1 MKRNFT
7 RILAAFALLVGLTI
21 PMGMWGQ
28 TTVTYTQSSTTAV
41 SVTDGTAPTGSSAS
55 FTTTYSNMNQLTA
68 GNSMTLTLYG
78 YQGKKI
84 TGITLSMKSNSS
96 KGAGTLSVTAGSTTI
111 ASISPAANFNTSSW
125 YGAWSTTYVDVNIAM
140 SNTNYTIQ
148 ANENVV
154 ITISATVNSL
164 YCESFTFTYEDS
176 TAPILDPCDLT
187 LIDAP
192 VELEFDLYN
201 NSNAQTI
208 SYTTSSTGE
217 VSVAQNDYIT
227 ATVDQQNKT
236 ITVIPVAVTNGAKT
250 IRVNQAPDENYAS
263 GFVEF
268 TVDIEDSTPFSGGDV
283 TFVAGT
289 DMGSTTTTGPDSMT
303 KQVVTI
309 SSTNAAFGYSDNYRM
324 YKNSVTTVST
334 SSGVITSIAFTQS
347 GNYSISYLT
356 PDCGTLSDGTWTGSA
371 SSIVFTNNGTDQT
384 RATQI
389 VVTVN
394 MSGTPDPVITANNV
408 SIEFGATEGEIT
420 YTIANPVD
428 GASLEAVVAAGA
440 TISNFELGTV
450 GSSSIAFTC
459 NANNTTTARTATVT
473 LNYVKNSE
481 TMATKDVTI
490 TQAAAPET
498 LTTMQAI
505 FNKASNLGSNG
516 GSVNVVF
523 NNWVVS
529 GVSGSTAFVTD
540 NEGKGF
546 MIFKSEHGF
555 EVNDVLSGTV
565 YGTTLKLYKGAAEF
579 TTLTSQVE
587 GLTITKNGNVT
598 MQYENIEN
606 LGGVNTGVLI
616 TLSTLTYSSDDAM
629 LTDNA
634 GNSIKPYNTL
644 YSGMLFTDGHTYDV
658 SGIYQQFD
666 NTKEILPRSAEDI
679 TEAQF
684 SIYLNQPIYGNNTIS
699 ADYEYAPA
707 GTTVTLTAELEDGYT
722 LFGWNVR
729 AYVDGTQI
737 EEIEVVDNRFVMP
750 AYDVTVE
757 ALIAMPC
764 TLRLYCNGGMI
775 YETQDLSVLE
785 EIPEEALW
793 SCYAPEGY
801 EVVGWTASPQTME
814 LIEFP
819 YPLTSDY
826 VDLYSV
832 LAESNPTSS
841 ALTIDANTEN
851 FPSSYGSETEC
862 MLNGRNFNVYQ
873 AYVNGQKLQFK
884 ASLGYIYNVEDFGKI
899 TSIVLN
905 YNSSDTKKNF
915 TITAGSAINP
925 YDIQIEPT
933 INELEYTFDLS
944 DGDYHYFALR
954 NGENAGYLNSIV
966 INYGESGL
974 FTEVIVMDET
984 STWYPLPSNTLEPW
998 QRLVIKDGAFVQFH
1012 DSDMSNGT
1020 ATNIIIEDGGQF
1032 ISYNPIEATVR
1043 KSILGCSYNSNNN
1056 SGYYLIATP
1065 LTSNFSTISPYNVKG
1080 MLSNEYDLYAYDNR
1094 EEYEWRNFKDSESYF
1109 TSMYLGEGYLY
1120 ANSQDVTLEFAG
1132 SLTPAYDEESFTTQV
1147 QNPGFN
1153 LVGNPFTFNVSTTID
1168 HMVLNSEGSGFEVSS
1183 GEIKPCEAILVETT
1197 LSDEEVTL
1205 SRQSRNIS
1213 SVTMNVMK
1221 ERGTVIDNAR
1231 VRFGEGQGMNKFYLN
1246 ENSTRIFIAQGNDEK
1261 AVAYSAAQGEMPV
1274 SFRASENGTYTIAV
1288 EAENVDMNYLH
1299 LIDNMTG
1306 ADVDLLVT
1314 PNYTFEARTNDYT
1327 SRFRLVFSANGID
1340 EQTAETFAFFNG
1352 TSWTVSNTGD
1362 ATLQVVDITGRIVS
1376 SETITGNATVSLNQP
1391 AGIYMLRLVNGNDVK
1406 VQKVVVR

>member
-7 RILAAFALLVGLTI
+7 KILAAFALLAALCVPL
-21 PMGMWGQ
+21 GMWGQ
-28 TTVTYTQSSTTAV
+28 TLSFTPNSET
-41 SVTDGTAPTGSSAS
+41 TGSSSSTYVESATS
-55 FTTTYSNMNQLTA
+55 FTTQDVTFVINNWNPSSLQIRGNQTTQQNLQSGKNFYLRNTTA
-68 GNSMTLTLYG
+68 MPGN
-78 YQGKKI
+78 I
-84 TGITLSMKSNSS
+84 TGITITYTAGTIVAANTYAMTSNDAITSQSTTNSTAGTAASS
-96 KGAGTLSVTAGSTTI
+96 SVTWTFDGSSPFFAIGMVKGATSGTTTCG
-111 ASISPAANFNTSSW
+111 T
-125 YGAWSTTYVDVNIAM
+125 
-140 SNTNYTIQ
+140 
-148 ANENVV
+148 
-154 ITISATVNSL
+154 ITI
-164 YCESFTFTYEDS
+164 TYTS
-176 TAPILDPCDLT
+176 GGQTLDPCDLA
-187 LIDAP
+187 LAEAP
-192 VELEFDLYN
+192 VTLTFDLYN
-201 NSNAQTI
+201 NSSAQSI
-208 SYTTSSTGE
+208 SFSTSSTGAVTVDE
-217 VSVAQNDYIT
+217 NDYVETDIENNTIT
-227 ATVDQQNKT
+227 VTPIAVTNGNKT
-236 ITVIPVAVTNGAKT
+236 ITV
-250 IRVNQAPDENYAS
+250 RQAADATYAA
-263 GFVEF
+263 GTATF
-268 TVDIEDSTPFSGGDV
+268 TVNITDSTPFTGGDV
-283 TFVAGT
+283 TFVCGEDMSETMSLSKNGVTMEFESSGGT
-289 DMGSTTTTGPDSMT
+289 WNRT
-303 KQVVTI
+303 
-309 SSTNAAFGYSDNYRM
+309 DNYRLYSGKSM
-324 YKNSVTTVST
+324 TIST
-334 SSGVITSIAFTQS
+334 SNGTITSIAFEILQNNFS
-347 GNYSISYLT
+347 G
-356 PDCGTLSDGTWTGSA
+356 DGYNAETKIWTGNA
-371 SSIVFTNNGTDQT
+371 ETITLAADGGQVRFTPV
-384 RATQI
+384 

-394 MSGTPDPVITANNV
+394 MSGTPDPVITADNV

-420 YTIANPVD
+420 YTIANPVED
-428 GASLEAVVAAGA
+428 ATIVPEIASGA
-440 TISNFELGTV
+440 TISNFSLGDETI
-450 GSSSIAFTC
+450 SPISFTC
-459 NANNTTTARTATVT
+459 DANNTTTARTATVT
-473 LNYVKNSE
+473 LNYVKNGE
-481 TMATKDVTI
+481 TLATKDVTI

-579 TTLTSQVE
+579 TTLTSQAE
-587 GLTITKNGNVT
+587 GLTISKNGSVT

-606 LGGVNTGVLI
+606 LGGVKTGALI

-737 EEIEVVDNRFVMP
+737 EDIEVIDNQFVMP

-764 TLRLYCNGGMI
+764 TLRLYCNGGMV

-785 EIPEEALW
+785 EIPEEVLW

-801 EVVGWTASPQTME
+801 EVVGWTASSQTME

-832 LAESNPTSS
+832 LAESDPTSS

-974 FTEVIVMDET
+974 FTEVIVMDES
-984 STWYPLPSNTLEPW
+984 STWYPLPHNTLESW

-1020 ATNIIIEDGGQF
+1020 AANIIIEDGGQF

-1043 KSILGCSYNSNNN
+1043 KSILGCNYNSNNN

-1153 LVGNPFTFNVSTTID
+1153 LVGNPFTFNVTTTID

-1205 SRQSRNIS
+1205 SRQSRNVS

-1306 ADVDLLVT
+1306 ADVDLLAT

-1362 ATLQVVDITGRIVS
+1362 ATLQVVDITGRIIS
-1376 SETITGNATVSLNQP
+1376 SETINGNATISLNQP